1 MIKFSLSRLEKEPI
15 TLCGE
20 EPAEFLEIEPS
31 DGFYISSPVHYE
43 LTASMVTGGALVE
56 GFAETAVSGI
66 CGRCLY
72 PIENE
77 VVRTEKLTLFFDEID
92 NMEELDISED
102 IRSEVLLV
110 LPMNLLCD
118 EDCAG
123 LCPVCGADLNEEE
136 CDCQIESPEEDATEG
151 DNPWGALEQLNLK

>member
-1 MIKFSLSRLEKEPI
+1 MIKISLTRLEKEAI
-15 TLCGE
+15 ELCGD
-20 EPAEFLEIEPS
+20 EPAEFLEVEPTEQ
-31 DGFYISSPVHYE
+31 FYVSAPVHYE
-43 LTASMVTGGALVE
+43 LTAAMVTGGVLIE
-56 GFAETAVSGI
+56 GVVSTAVSGI

-72 PIENE
+72 PVEDEEIC
-77 VVRTEKLTLFFDEID
+77 TEKLTLFFDEID

-123 LCPVCGADLNEEE
+123 LCPVCGADLNEEA

-151 DNPWGALEQLNLK
+151 DNPWGALDQLNLK